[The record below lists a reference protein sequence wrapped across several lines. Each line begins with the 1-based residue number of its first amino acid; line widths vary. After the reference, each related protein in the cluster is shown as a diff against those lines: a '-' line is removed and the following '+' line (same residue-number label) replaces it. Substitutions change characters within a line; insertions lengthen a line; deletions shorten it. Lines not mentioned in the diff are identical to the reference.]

1 MHRVPMLLKRK
12 EAKSYG
18 TKKMVEGVFV
28 NGDRCV
34 IVEDVV
40 TSGGSVL
47 ETAACLKSEGL
58 VVTDVITILD
68 RGQGGQKNLENQ
80 GITLHSVLSIRSV
93 IAALLESAKITSEQ
107 AETSLNFIETNQL
120 ISNSVIDPIED
131 IVLRLHDIGSFRF
144 GSFKLSNGM
153 ITPIYIDL
161 RLVISHPSLM
171 SDICKQMYKLVEG
184 VVQFDILCGVPYAA
198 LHLATCIAN
207 DHGLNNVLL
216 RKVVKQYGTGKLI
229 EGVYKEGQKCLVV
242 EDVMVSGQGIY
253 ESCEG
258 VEATDV
264 LLVLDREQ
272 NGERNL
278 KKQGIRLHCLIRVSE
293 ALDILLKHKR
303 IDAELS
309 NEVMRFLKANPANIP
324 FTKAEDHQ
332 RTSQINKL
340 LPFDER
346 AALCSNPVSKKL
358 FTIMHK
364 KHTNLCLSADVT
376 TVDMLLKLADQVGP
390 HICMLKTHVD
400 ILEDFTTS
408 AVTQL
413 VELSQKHNFVIF
425 EDRKFSDIGSTVKQ
439 QYAGGLYKIAD
450 WSEVTT
456 AHSIPGPGIVQA
468 LQAVTTV
475 NMAREYSDFVIGFIS
490 QSKLTSDPTLLHMT
504 PGVKNTDKGDN
515 LGQQYVNA
523 ADAVTLRGADIIIV
537 GRGITQAADPVAA
550 ANEYKNLGYE
560 SYENLRTQQ
569 KSDE

>member
-1 MHRVPMLLKRK
+1 
-12 EAKSYG
+12 
-18 TKKMVEGVFV
+18 
-28 NGDRCV
+28 
-34 IVEDVV
+34 
-40 TSGGSVL
+40 
-47 ETAACLKSEGL
+47 
-58 VVTDVITILD
+58 
-68 RGQGGQKNLENQ
+68 
-80 GITLHSVLSIRSV
+80 
-93 IAALLESAKITSEQ
+93 
-107 AETSLNFIETNQL
+107 
-120 ISNSVIDPIED
+120 
-131 IVLRLHDIGSFRF
+131 
-144 GSFKLSNGM
+144 
-153 ITPIYIDL
+153 
-161 RLVISHPSLM
+161 M

-468 LQAVTTV
+468 LQALL
-475 NMAREYSDFVIGFIS
+475 
-490 QSKLTSDPTLLHMT
+490 QSNAYHNTDGLYLLYCR
-504 PGVKNTDKGDN
+504 VKNTDKGDN

-523 ADAVTLRGADIIIV
+523 ADAVMLRGADIIIV